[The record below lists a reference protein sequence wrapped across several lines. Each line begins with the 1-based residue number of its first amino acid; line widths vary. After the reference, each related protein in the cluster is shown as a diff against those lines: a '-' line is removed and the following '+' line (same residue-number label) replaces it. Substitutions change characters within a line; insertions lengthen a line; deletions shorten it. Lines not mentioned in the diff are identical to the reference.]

1 MGRHFARLGWLVGV
15 VGLASV
21 LAARCRSRRTRV
33 QPQDRV
39 ESILRS
45 EFERQRRAEESRA
58 ANQSGGP
65 LMIAAV
71 GLLVTVNVVELDTGD
86 DLHLRLLAGAMLVW
100 SIAILMRGYQLR
112 AVAVWAVRILAL
124 ATLAAV
130 VILRLTG

>member
-1 MGRHFARLGWLVGV
+1 MGSRFARLGWLVGV

-21 LAARCRSRRTRV
+21 LAARCRSRRPRL

-45 EFERQRRAEESRA
+45 EFGRQRQAEESRA
-58 ANQSGGP
+58 ANQSGGS

-86 DLHLRLLAGAMLVW
+86 DLQLRLLAGAMLVW

-112 AVAVWAVRILAL
+112 AVAVWGVRILAL

-130 VILRLTG
+130 VILSLAG